1 MSLLRGVAFA
11 ASVLAALALAP
22 LIVRIG
28 MADRL
33 ASQSPQAALTWWPQ
47 HGLALAAL
55 AQQRVAAAPERAA
68 ATARQWLDANALAG
82 AGYRVLAQLAV
93 ARGDEAA
100 AATMFR
106 SAARRAPRDRVAHAW
121 LVNHEALHGNF
132 SVAIAHLDELL
143 RMAPGLLPDLSPAL
157 ASFAALP
164 AARSALLQH
173 LGEHATP
180 WRASFLGW
188 FAQQPE
194 SAPLLSAL
202 FAPLRA
208 ARQPLLGHERGA
220 WTERLL
226 RDGRIGEAYFV
237 WVDGLAP
244 EQRQHLGN
252 VYDGG
257 FELPDSGNGFGWT
270 LGRTPGAS
278 IHRSGANGA
287 EGERALVVE
296 FHDRRVAFAHVQQRL
311 ALAPGAYRLNGRV
324 RVDGLRNERG
334 LHWVLSCNAGQR
346 LAETA
351 RFTGTSPW
359 RDFEAAF
366 EVPATDCEGQLLQ
379 LRLAARIAPEQMI
392 GGRILFDSL
401 HIRKNAD

>member
-1 MSLLRGVAFA
+1 MRPLRRMAFA
-11 ASVLAALALAP
+11 VSVLAALALAP
-22 LIVRIG
+22 LILRIG

-33 ASQSPQAALTWWPQ
+33 AAQSPQAALTWWPQ
-47 HGLALAAL
+47 HELALAAL
-55 AQQRVAAAPERAA
+55 AQQQVAAEPERAA
-68 ATARQWLDANALAG
+68 ATARQCLDANMLAG
-82 AGYRVLAQLAV
+82 AGYRALAQLAM

-106 SAARRAPRDRVAHAW
+106 NAARRAPRDRVAHAW

-164 AARSALLQH
+164 AARSALLHHFGQ
-173 LGEHATP
+173 HATP

-194 SAPLLSAL
+194 SAPLLSAV

-208 ARQPLLGHERGA
+208 APQPLLGHERGA
-220 WTERLL
+220 WVDRLL
-226 RDGRIGEAYFV
+226 RDGRVGEAYFV
-237 WVDGLAP
+237 WIDGLAP
-244 EQRQHLGN
+244 EQRRHLGN

-257 FELPDSGNGFGWT
+257 FELPDSGGSFGWT
-270 LGRTPGAS
+270 LGRVPGAS
-278 IHRSGANGA
+278 IHRSGASGA
-287 EGERALVVE
+287 EGERALIVE
-296 FHDRRVAFAHVQQRL
+296 FHDRRVPFAHVQQRL
-311 ALAPGAYRLNGRV
+311 ALAPGPYRLVGRV

-334 LHWVLSCNAGQR
+334 LYWILSCNAGKR

-366 EVPATDCEGQLLQ
+366 EVPAADCQGQLLQ

-392 GGRILFDSL
+392 GGRILFDALS
-401 HIRKNAD
+401 IRRNTD